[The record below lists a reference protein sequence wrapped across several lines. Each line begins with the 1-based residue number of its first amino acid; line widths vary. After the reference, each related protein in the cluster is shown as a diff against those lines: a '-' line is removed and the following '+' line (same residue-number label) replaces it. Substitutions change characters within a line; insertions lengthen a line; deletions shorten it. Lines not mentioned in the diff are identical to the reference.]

1 MLVVSSTVSSPVL
14 EPSSFDD
21 RLARRNAVLLATA
34 TALAGANATVI
45 FATAA
50 IVGSVLAPD
59 KGLATLPISIFVVG
73 MAAGTLPVGWI
84 AKKFG
89 RRAAFLTGAL
99 AGIITGLLACFAVV
113 HGQFSLLCLA
123 TFFGGFYQAAAQS
136 YRFAAADSASAAF
149 KPKAISWVLAGGIF
163 AGVIGPQ
170 LVTHTMELWQP
181 YLFAATYLFQAA
193 IAALSIFVLVLV
205 KAPPPLAAD
214 ALETRPLGEIA
225 RQPKFIAAVICGIVS
240 YGLMNF
246 IMTSAPLA
254 MKLCGHAV
262 TDSNLAVEF
271 HVIAMYAPSFF
282 TGALIARFGAVK
294 IILAGMALIVAAA
307 IAGHLGTTVSHFWAG
322 MILVGLG
329 WNFGFIGASALVTET
344 HRASERTKV
353 QSFNDFLVFGT
364 MVVGSFSSG
373 RILVDFGW
381 DMVNMIVFPLVFIG
395 IVALFSVKRFETR
408 RMA

>member
-1 MLVVSSTVSSPVL
+1 MTSSASETG
-14 EPSSFDD
+14 FDD
-21 RLARRNAVLLATA
+21 RLARRNAILLASA

-50 IVGSVLAPD
+50 IVGSILAPD

-84 AKKFG
+84 AKRFG
-89 RRAAFLTGAL
+89 RRAAFLTGAT

-113 HGQFSLLCLA
+113 QGLFSVLCLA

-136 YRFAAADSASAAF
+136 YRFAAADSASPAF
-149 KPKAISWVLAGGIF
+149 RPKAISWVLAGGVF

-170 LVTHTMELWQP
+170 LVTHTMDLWQP
-181 YLFAATYLFQAA
+181 YLFAASYLFQAA
-193 IAALSIFVLVLV
+193 VAALSMVILVQV
-205 KAPPPLAAD
+205 KAPPPLPLNTPD
-214 ALETRPLGEIA
+214 MRPIGEIA
-225 RQPKFIAAVICGIVS
+225 RQPKFIAAVICGIIS

-262 TDSNLAVEF
+262 TDSNLAIEF

-282 TGALIARFGAVK
+282 TGALIARFGAERV
-294 IILAGMALIVAAA
+294 ILAGMALISAAA
-307 IAGHLGTTVSHFWAG
+307 VAGHLGTTVPHFWAD

-344 HRASERTKV
+344 HRPSERTKV

-373 RILVDFGW
+373 RILTDFGW
-381 DMVNMIVFPLVFIG
+381 DMVNTIVFPLVFIG
-395 IVALFSVKRFETR
+395 LVALFSVRRFQSR
-408 RMA
+408 QLA

>member
-1 MLVVSSTVSSPVL
+1 MTSSSL
-14 EPSSFDD
+14 ESGFDD
-21 RLARRNAVLLATA
+21 RLARRNALLLASA

-89 RRAAFLTGAL
+89 RRAAFLSGAL
-99 AGIITGLLACFAVV
+99 AGVFTGVLACVAVV
-113 HGQFSLLCLA
+113 EALFPLLCLA

-149 KPKAISWVLAGGIF
+149 RPKAISWVLAGGVF
-163 AGVIGPQ
+163 AGVLGPQ
-170 LVTHTMELWQP
+170 LVTHTMDLWQP
-181 YLFAATYLFQAA
+181 YLFAASYLFQAA
-193 IAALSIFVLVLV
+193 VAALSMLILVQV
-205 KAPPPLAAD
+205 KAPPPLPANTPD
-214 ALETRPLGEIA
+214 MRPIGKIA

-262 TDSNLAVEF
+262 TESNLAIEF

-282 TGALIARFGAVK
+282 TGALIARFGAERV
-294 IILAGMALIVAAA
+294 ILAGMALITAAA
-307 IAGHLGTTVSHFWAG
+307 IAGHLGTTVPHFWAD

-344 HRASERTKV
+344 HQPSERTKV

-373 RILVDFGW
+373 RILTDFGW
-381 DMVNMIVFPLVFIG
+381 DMVNTIVFPLVFVG
-395 IVALFSVKRFETR
+395 LLALFSVRRFEKR
-408 RMA
+408 PLA